1 MGKLKLKRTPEEQAA
16 HDFRKAQK
24 RARKAAKRRHRH
36 ADDLSEED
44 DEPRK
49 KQRSSYPNGNNEYV
63 FDEDELSAGP
73 SHRAHKSDYDYIQAQ
88 VEEERFREKL
98 WGAFGEDERLDSVE
112 ANLNGYAHVPRR
124 WRGGGMDR
132 MDDELD
138 IDPQMMEEEDYAEW
152 VRAAMWKKKHAAEFA
167 EQERKKAE
175 RAARHEREKKL
186 REETV
191 RMEKAEHERRRQRRN
206 EKERLRWDD
215 ARAHYETRWKELL
228 GGKKPA
234 TLEVEDITME
244 AVSAFLLPGGRL
256 PDSAARD
263 EEAIKKERRDKLR
276 ETMLRFHPDKFEGRI
291 MSRVREADKEVVRE
305 AVGRV
310 ARVINDLLAGK

>member
-1 MGKLKLKRTPEEQAA
+1 MSNCRKR
-16 HDFRKAQK
+16 
-24 RARKAAKRRHRH
+24 
-36 ADDLSEED
+36 
-44 DEPRK
+44 
-49 KQRSSYPNGNNEYV
+49 
-63 FDEDELSAGP
+63 
-73 SHRAHKSDYDYIQAQ
+73 
-88 VEEERFREKL
+88 
-98 WGAFGEDERLDSVE
+98 
-112 ANLNGYAHVPRR
+112 
-124 WRGGGMDR
+124 
-132 MDDELD
+132 
-138 IDPQMMEEEDYAEW
+138 
-152 VRAAMWKKKHAAEFA
+152 HAAEFA

-186 REETV
+186 REETA

-206 EKERLRWDD
+206 EKERMRWDD
-215 ARAHYETRWKELL
+215 ARAHYESRWKELL
-228 GGKKPA
+228 GGVELSQATDIELRFGDIPWPALATEVGPSAHGQEKKPSA
-234 TLEVEDITME
+234 LEIEDITME

-263 EEAIKKERRDKLR
+263 DEAIKKERRDKLR